1 MHSHMYTR
9 GRGLPPSL
17 ADFWNFGL
25 TPDHTSSLGDKI
37 RSIHGV
43 QGGPSRMHFARCGG
57 DGVRTNLAVKR
68 GRMKESITRLE

>member
-43 QGGPSRMHFARCGG
+43 QGARRACISHVAAATASGP
-57 DGVRTNLAVKR
+57 TLQ
-68 GRMKESITRLE
+68 